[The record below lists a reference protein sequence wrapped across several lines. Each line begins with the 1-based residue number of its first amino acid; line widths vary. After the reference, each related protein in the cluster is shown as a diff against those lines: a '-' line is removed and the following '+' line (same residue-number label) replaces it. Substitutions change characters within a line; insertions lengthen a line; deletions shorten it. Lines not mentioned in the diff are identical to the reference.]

1 MMSHSSKMPGDA
13 RQKRTI
19 SMRPQLEQLDQRICF
34 SIDLPQVLVEQP
46 SPDVPAEIS
55 TYVEVNIEW
64 NDENDKGP
72 HDSQSDEQQEDSSN
86 DSPDESELEASPWDS
101 TDKRVDGTCVT
112 LSHSAEAGRFE
123 SYEFYSSEA
132 PTDSARE
139 AWPQATPPTE
149 VLDTA
154 LGEPIVSAGLN
165 SNTNVPAAIPVVQIG
180 NNNFSTPSAT
190 PSSLPLIQPVPLLP
204 LQTQDNTNN
213 LSLRRDISS
222 LVGNQPDT
230 QEITNEQSRDLET
243 NLSQHGDKAVESD
256 YPSNDLNTPVVAMT
270 GLAMPPR
277 STRFRSADASLPL
290 VSDVPTLAV
299 ESVQSA
305 PPDFSE
311 PWFVQPTE
319 LGLIQQAI
327 FQSEIATDQFDGLSD
342 AEVEEVL
349 GTDAALAKVLAGV
362 SLSRDASATENS
374 SEDQQTKLSEN
385 SYRLLIA
392 GLIALPTSTRGKE
405 ILRWIRRNKP
415 KNTEP

>member
-34 SIDLPQVLVEQP
+34 SIDLPQVLAEQP
-46 SPDVPAEIS
+46 SPDVPAEVS

-72 HDSQSDEQQEDSSN
+72 HDSQGDEQQDDSSN
-86 DSPDESELEASPWDS
+86 DSPDESELDANPWYSPE
-101 TDKRVDGTCVT
+101 KRLGDTCLT
-112 LSHSAEAGRFE
+112 LSHSAEAGPFDPHG
-123 SYEFYSSEA
+123 SDSSDA
-132 PTDSARE
+132 LTDSARE
-139 AWPQATPPTE
+139 AWPQETPPTE
-149 VLDTA
+149 VLDTT

-165 SNTNVPAAIPVVQIG
+165 SNTTVPAAIPVVQSG
-180 NNNFSTPSAT
+180 NNNFSTPST
-190 PSSLPLIQPVPLLP
+190 NPSSLPLIQPVPLLS
-204 LQTQDNTNN
+204 LQAQDNTNN

-222 LVGNQPDT
+222 LVGNQLDS
-230 QEITNEQSRDLET
+230 QEITNEQSHDLET
-243 NLSQHGDKAVESD
+243 HLSQHGDEAFESD
-256 YPSNDLNTPVVAMT
+256 HPSNDLNTPVVAMT
-270 GLAMPPR
+270 GLAVPPR
-277 STRFRSADASLPL
+277 PSRVRSDEASLPL
-290 VSDVPTLAV
+290 VSDVPTLTV
-299 ESVQSA
+299 ESEQSA

-327 FQSEIATDQFDGLSD
+327 FQSEIATHQFDGLSD

-362 SLSRDASATENS
+362 SVSKDASATEDS
-374 SEDQQTKLSEN
+374 SEDQETKLSEN

-392 GLIALPTSTRGKE
+392 GLIALPTSTRGRE

-415 KNTEP
+415 KTTEP